1 MRYALSRLPNAWPYL
16 ENGQLELDNNCAER
30 SMKHIALGRK
40 NDLFMGSEK
49 GDKSAAIAYAMIETA
64 KINGI
69 DP

>member
-1 MRYALSRLPNAWPYL
+1 
-16 ENGQLELDNNCAER
+16 
-30 SMKHIALGRK
+30 MKHIALGRK